1 MAKAKKKARKPVKKR
16 AVKKSARAKK
26 PAKRPA
32 KKAAR
37 KPAKRP
43 AKQPAAAA
51 VAAPEFVKSLPPPVK
66 VIVNHVRKLV
76 HESAPEATE
85 LVQGNTAAWKANGLF
100 ARLEASEREVI
111 LSFLQGARLDAPA
124 GLLQP
129 GEGEERTIAL
139 HSLDDVRE
147 QVLGP
152 LVRQAVLLNLGH
164 HEQPP
169 PPPPEALLAE
179 IPDPNATPTS

>member
-1 MAKAKKKARKPVKKR
+1 MAKAKKKAKKPLKKR
-16 AVKKSARAKK
+16 PAKKSARAAKK
-26 PAKRPA
+26 PSRPA

-37 KPAKRP
+37 KPAKKP
-43 AKQPAAAA
+43 ARAAAPA
-51 VAAPEFVKSLPPPVK
+51 VPELVSTLPPPVK
-66 VIVNHVRKLV
+66 VIVSLVRKLV
-76 HESAPEATE
+76 HESAPEAVE

-100 ARLEASEREVI
+100 ARLEASEQEVI

-139 HSLDDVRE
+139 HRQEDVRE
-147 QVLGP
+147 QVLAP

-164 HEQPP
+164 HDRPP
-169 PPPPEALLAE
+169 PPPPDALLE
-179 IPDPNATPTS
+179 TPDPNATPTS

>member
-1 MAKAKKKARKPVKKR
+1 MAKAKKKAKKPLKKR
-16 AVKKSARAKK
+16 PAKKSARAAKK
-26 PAKRPA
+26 PARPA
-32 KKAAR
+32 KKATR
-37 KPAKRP
+37 KPAKKP
-43 AKQPAAAA
+43 AKKPARA
-51 VAAPEFVKSLPPPVK
+51 AAPEFVSTLPPPVK
-66 VIVNHVRKLV
+66 VIVSLVRKLV
-76 HESAPEATE
+76 HETAPEAVE

-100 ARLEASEREVI
+100 ARLEASEQEVI

-139 HSLDDVRE
+139 HRLEDVRE
-147 QVLGP
+147 QVLAP

-169 PPPPEALLAE
+169 PPPPEALLEAV
-179 IPDPNATPTS
+179 PDPNATPTS

>member
-1 MAKAKKKARKPVKKR
+1 MAKAKKKAKKPLKRR
-16 AVKKSARAKK
+16 AVKKSARAARR

-32 KKAAR
+32 KKAAK
-37 KPAKRP
+37 KPA
-43 AKQPAAAA
+43 PAAH
-51 VAAPEFVKSLPPPVK
+51 ELVKSLPPPVK

-76 HESAPEATE
+76 HDSAPEAVE

-100 ARLEASEREVI
+100 ARLEASEQEVI

-139 HSLDDVRE
+139 HSPDDVRD

-164 HEQPP
+164 HPRPP
-169 PPPPEALLAE
+169 PPPPDALVDV
-179 IPDPNATPTS
+179 PDPNATPTS